1 MYIWNSFT
9 FNGMSVL
16 LFKTICPRKFNG
28 GNQNLH
34 MILNSGKKNNNH
46 SNKDDQETWELTLL
60 VYVAFLLSVSIYSW
74 CFFMKQV

>member
-34 MILNSGKKNNNH
+34 MILNSGKKIIIIQIKMIRKPEN
-46 SNKDDQETWELTLL
+46 
-60 VYVAFLLSVSIYSW
+60 
-74 CFFMKQV
+74 